1 MERAVDRMFMT
12 LLISLDPFLHRRIAE
27 NKVGVAHDRKTKL
40 SDFSRMAGGIK
51 GVFPGSSNHESLSR
65 RTSIAADKDP
75 ASCGEPLFSGRS
87 WLTQFSS

>member
-65 RTSIAADKDP
+65 RTSIAAPIKIPLHAESHYFP
-75 ASCGEPLFSGRS
+75 AGHG
-87 WLTQFSS
+87 